1 MTTEAI
7 FEGKAFAGRDTECGE
22 VEDSGEDLFIEDFA
36 VVVVVVLVMK
46 RLGWV
51 GDFVERRSVR
61 ECGGGG
67 ECVGDDGKRVK
78 KRRFVE
84 NVRMEEEF
92 GGKRKKIKLGV

>member
-7 FEGKAFAGRDTECGE
+7 FEGKAFARRDTECGE
-22 VEDSGEDLFIEDFA
+22 VEDSGEDLFIEDV
-36 VVVVVVLVMK
+36 VVVVVVLVMR

-67 ECVGDDGKRVK
+67 KCVGDDGKRVK

-84 NVRMEEEF
+84 SVRIEEEF
-92 GGKRKKIKLGV
+92 GRKRKKIKLRV

>member
-7 FEGKAFAGRDTECGE
+7 FEGKAFARRDTECGE
-22 VEDSGEDLFIEDFA
+22 VEDSGEDLFIEDF
-36 VVVVVVLVMK
+36 VVVVALVMK
-46 RLGWV
+46 RLGRV
-51 GDFVERRSVR
+51 GDFMERGSVR

-67 ECVGDDGKRVK
+67 ECVGDDGKRVE

-84 NVRMEEEF
+84 SVRMEEEF

>member
-22 VEDSGEDLFIEDFA
+22 MEDSGEDLFIEDI
-36 VVVVVVLVMK
+36 VVVVVLVMR

-67 ECVGDDGKRVK
+67 KCVGDDGKRVK

-84 NVRMEEEF
+84 SVRIEEEF
-92 GGKRKKIKLGV
+92 GRKRKKIKLRV

>member
-7 FEGKAFAGRDTECGE
+7 FEGKTFARRDTECGE

-67 ECVGDDGKRVK
+67 ECVGDDGKRVEE
-78 KRRFVE
+78 RRFVE
-84 NVRMEEEF
+84 SVRMEEEF
-92 GGKRKKIKLGV
+92 GRKRKKIKLRV

>member
-22 VEDSGEDLFIEDFA
+22 MEDSGEDLFIEDI
-36 VVVVVVLVMK
+36 VVVVVLVMR

-51 GDFVERRSVR
+51 GDFVEGRSVR

-67 ECVGDDGKRVK
+67 EYVGDDGKRVK

-84 NVRMEEEF
+84 SVRMEEEF
-92 GGKRKKIKLGV
+92 GRKRKKIKLRV